1 MSVVS
6 EDRFAS
12 GFRWEDYMRKSEK
25 NLERFN
31 ENYDKFALDP
41 EDAGFFAGVTAPLK
55 VLILAE
61 DWCGDVVQ
69 SLPPIVRMLEQS
81 PSIAYRIFRR
91 DENLDVMDRYL
102 TDGSRAIPYLVFM
115 DDGLNELARWGPR
128 PDECQAIMRDNK
140 GRIPMEDIYPR
151 IRSWYRQ
158 HGNGPLV
165 TEIRGVL
172 ERIKRTA

>member
-6 EDRFAS
+6 EERFAS
-12 GFRWEDYMRKSEK
+12 GFLWDDYMRNSEK
-25 NLERFN
+25 NLERFH
-31 ENYDKFALDP
+31 ENHDKFTLD
-41 EDAGFFAGVTAPLK
+41 EDDAGFFAAIATPLK

-69 SLPPIVRMLEQS
+69 SLPPIVRMLEGS

-91 DENLDVMDRYL
+91 DENLDIMDRYL
-102 TDGSRAIPYLVFM
+102 TDGSKAIPYLVFM
-115 DDGLNELARWGPR
+115 DSGLNELARWGPR
-128 PDECQAIMRDNK
+128 PKACQAIMRDNK

-158 HGNGPLV
+158 NGNGPLV
-165 TEIRGVL
+165 KEIRDVL

>member
-12 GFRWEDYMRKSEK
+12 GFLWEDYMQNSEK

-31 ENYDKFALDP
+31 ENYEKMALDP
-41 EDAGFFAGVTAPLK
+41 EDAGFFASITTPLK

-69 SLPPIVRMLEQS
+69 SLPPIVRMLERS
-81 PSIAYRIFRR
+81 PSIEYRIFRR
-91 DENLDVMDRYL
+91 DENLDIMDRYL
-102 TDGSRAIPYLVFM
+102 TDGSKAIPYLVFM
-115 DDGLNELARWGPR
+115 DTSLNEVARWGPR
-128 PDECQAIMRDNK
+128 PEDCQSIMRDNK
-140 GRIPMEDIYPR
+140 GKIPMGDIYPL
-151 IRSWYRQ
+151 IRSWYVQ

-165 TEIRGVL
+165 TEIRDVL
-172 ERIKRTA
+172 ERIA

>member
-6 EDRFAS
+6 EERFAS
-12 GFRWEDYMRKSEK
+12 GFLWDDYMRNSEK
-25 NLERFN
+25 NLERFH
-31 ENYDKFALDP
+31 ENYDKFVLDP
-41 EDAGFFAGVTAPLK
+41 ADAGFLAAITTPLK

-69 SLPPIVRMLEQS
+69 SLPPIVRMFGQS

-91 DENLDVMDRYL
+91 DENLDIMDRYL
-102 TDGSRAIPYLVFM
+102 TDGSKAIPYLVFM
-115 DDGLNELARWGPR
+115 DAGLNELARWGPR
-128 PDECQAIMRDNK
+128 PDDCQAIMRDNK

>member
-6 EDRFAS
+6 EERFAS
-12 GFRWEDYMRKSEK
+12 GFLWDDYMRNSEK
-25 NLERFN
+25 NLERFHD
-31 ENYDKFALDP
+31 NYDKFTL
-41 EDAGFFAGVTAPLK
+41 EEQDAGFLAAVETPLK

-69 SLPPIVRMLEQS
+69 SLPPIVRMLEGC

-91 DENLDVMDRYL
+91 DENLDIMDRYL
-102 TDGSRAIPYLVFM
+102 TDGSKAIPYLVFM

-128 PDECQAIMRDNK
+128 PEDCQAIMRDNK
-140 GRIPMEDIYPR
+140 GSIPMEDIYPR
-151 IRSWYRQ
+151 IRSWYRL

-165 TEIRGVL
+165 TEIRDVL
-172 ERIKRTA
+172 ERIA

>member
-6 EDRFAS
+6 EERFAS
-12 GFRWEDYMRKSEK
+12 GFRWADYMQHSEK
-25 NLERFN
+25 NLERFR
-31 ENYDKFALDP
+31 ENYEKTTLEP
-41 EDAGFFAGVTAPLK
+41 EDAGFFASIATPLK

-69 SLPPIVRMLEQS
+69 SLPPIVRILEQS

-91 DENLDVMDRYL
+91 DENLDIMDRYL

-140 GRIPMEDIYPR
+140 GRIPMEEIYPR

-165 TEIRGVL
+165 SEIRAVL
-172 ERIKRTA
+172 EGIA

>member
-6 EDRFAS
+6 EERFAS
-12 GFRWEDYMRKSEK
+12 GFLWDDYMRNSEK
-25 NLERFN
+25 NLERFHD
-31 ENYDKFALDP
+31 NYDKFTMEE
-41 EDAGFFAGVTAPLK
+41 EDAGFLAAVDTPLK

-69 SLPPIVRMLEQS
+69 SLPPIVRMLEGC

-91 DENLDVMDRYL
+91 DENLDIMDRYL
-102 TDGSRAIPYLVFM
+102 TDGSKAIPYLVFM

-128 PDECQAIMRDNK
+128 PEDCQAIMRDNK
-140 GRIPMEDIYPR
+140 GSIPMEDIYPR

-165 TEIRGVL
+165 TEIRDVL
-172 ERIKRTA
+172 ERIA